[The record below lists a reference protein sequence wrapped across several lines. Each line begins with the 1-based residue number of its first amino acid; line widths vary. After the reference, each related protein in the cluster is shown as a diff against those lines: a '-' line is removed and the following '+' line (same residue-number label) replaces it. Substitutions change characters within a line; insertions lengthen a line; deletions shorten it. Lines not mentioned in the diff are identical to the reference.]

1 MTGFMNQDGSALV
14 GGLLPSGIGQAVQLD
29 QLGNLASQAW
39 IVDMILQGK
48 GFFGS
53 TGLLNVAAGNYP
65 LCVFN
70 PAASGKSILLYSLR
84 TVTGTSSMTAF
95 MQTVT
100 TNPAFASAAV
110 IANTK
115 LGGPASALATTC
127 TFASTSQTLTAPY
140 NQVEVST
147 QPLELLTN
155 GQALLLP
162 AGSAQGVVVYLQT
175 YSAGFNSLTARW
187 IEF

>member
-14 GGLLPSGIGQAVQLD
+14 GGLLPSGIGQAAQLD
-29 QLGNLASQAW
+29 QLGNLAIQPW
-39 IVDMILQGK
+39 ITSMILQGK
-48 GFFGS
+48 GFMCS

-65 LCVFN
+65 LCIFN
-70 PAASGKSILLYSLR
+70 AASGKNVLIYSLR
-84 TVTGTSSMTAF
+84 TVTGTNSMTSF
-95 MQTVT
+95 MQIVT
-100 TNPAFASAAV
+100 TNPAFASAAT
-110 IANTK
+110 ITNAK

-140 NQVEVST
+140 NQVEVGT
-147 QPLELLTN
+147 QPLELLAN

-162 AGSAQGVVVYLQT
+162 ANLSQGVVVFLQT

>member
-14 GGLLPSGIGQAVQLD
+14 GGLLPSGLGQAVQLD
-29 QLGNLASQAW
+29 QLGNLTAQEW
-39 IVDMILQGK
+39 IAAMSLQGK
-48 GFFGS
+48 SFFCS
-53 TGLLNVAAGNYP
+53 AGLLNVAAGNYP

-70 PAASGKSILLYSLR
+70 PAASGKNILLYSLR

-95 MQTVT
+95 LQIVT
-100 TNPAFASAAV
+100 TNPVFASTATVTNA
-110 IANTK
+110 K
-115 LGGPASALATTC
+115 LGGPASVLAATC

-147 QPLELLTN
+147 QPLELLGN

-162 AGSAQGVVVYLQT
+162 AGSAQGVVVFLQT
-175 YSAGFNSLTARW
+175 YAAGFNSLTARW